1 MIKIVNDQFTAVGAG
16 TYTLKA
22 TGALTIQFDLDDG
35 EGYQTIT
42 DGVVTEAKTVLIALP
57 SCDLKI
63 ISAGSNKL
71 TIA

>member
-1 MIKIVNDQFTAVGAG
+1 MIKIINDQFTAVGAG

-22 TGALTIQFDLDDG
+22 TGALTIQFDLGDG

-42 DGVVTEAKTVLIALP
+42 DGVFTEAKTVLIALP

-63 ISAGSNKL
+63 ISAGANKL

>member
-1 MIKIVNDQFTAVGAG
+1 MIKIINDQFTAVGAG

-22 TGALTIQFDLDDG
+22 TGALTIQFDLRDG

-42 DGVVTEAKTVLIALP
+42 DGVFTEAKSVLVVLP
-57 SCDLKI
+57 SCNLKI
-63 ISAGSNKL
+63 ISAGANKL